1 MADGSGYTR
10 LMSMSAETPPNEER
24 IPGFCALCRS
34 RCGCI
39 SVVQDGRLVA
49 VEPNP
54 EHPTGEALCAKGR
67 AAPEMVYSP
76 DRLLHPMKRTAPKG
90 AADPGWQR
98 ISWDEALD
106 MTADALDR
114 IRREAGAHAVAFSV
128 TTPSGTA
135 MGDAIPWV
143 ERLIRSFGSPNT
155 VYGTEICN
163 WHKDNATAFTF
174 GAGVGSPDYERAGC
188 IIHWGH
194 NPNTAWLVHAQRTA
208 AAKAR
213 GAKLVVVDPRRAGG
227 AVKADQ
233 WLRVRPGYDGALA
246 LGIAGVMI
254 ENGWYDEAFLREW
267 STGPFL
273 IHPDTGRYLT
283 AADLDPQGSPGTYVA
298 WNAET
303 ASPVVC
309 DTEAGAAD
317 GICALTGSF
326 TVDTVDGPLTCR
338 TAFDLYAE
346 LARAMTPGRVEEHAW
361 VPAEQVIET
370 ARLIRESGPVAYY
383 AWSGVAQHTNATQ
396 TDRAISLLYALTGSY
411 DAPGGNLNLAK
422 VATNDVSG
430 KDLVG
435 PEHWARGLE
444 IEERPLGPG
453 RDGWVTSAGFY
464 RSVLEGAP
472 YKVRALVSFGT
483 NMLVSHP
490 DGAQGREAL
499 QALDFQA
506 HADMVLNPSA
516 EMADVILPIASSW
529 EREGLRVGFEVDQE
543 AEELVQLRQPVIS
556 PPGETRP
563 DVWVVFQLAKRLGLG
578 HHFWDG
584 DVEAGLAHQLAPSG
598 LSAADLRARPE
609 GIRVPLEG
617 RHRKYAGDGTGPAP
631 GFATPSRR
639 VEIYSQT
646 FLERG
651 QTPLPDFVPPKVSA
665 EARPEL
671 VEAFPLVLSS
681 AKSPVFCHSQYRNLP
696 SLRRKAQHPV
706 VELHP
711 DAAAARGVAKG
722 DWVEIETPAGRMRAV
737 AQLSPGLD
745 PRVVVAQQGWWQ
757 GCAELGLEGYDIGP
771 DGGGSYNAVIG
782 NDQADPISGSVPLR
796 SYMCQVRAV

>member
-1 MADGSGYTR
+1 
-10 LMSMSAETPPNEER
+10 MSSLPEHSAGETR

-39 SVVQDGRLVA
+39 SVVQDGKLVA

-54 EHPTGEALCAKGR
+54 EHPTGQALCAKGR
-67 AAPEMVYSP
+67 AVPEMVYSP
-76 DRLLHPMKRTAPKG
+76 DRLLYPIKRTAPKG

-106 MTADALDR
+106 MTANALDR
-114 IRREAGAHAVAFSV
+114 VRREAGAHAVAFSV

-246 LGIAGVMI
+246 LAIAGVMI
-254 ENGWYDEAFLREW
+254 DNGWYDETFLRHW

-273 IHPDTGRYLT
+273 IHPDTGRYLS
-283 AADLDPQGSPGTYVA
+283 AADLDRAGAPGTYVA
-298 WNAET
+298 WDVEA
-303 ASPVVC
+303 AAPVVF
-309 DTEAGAAD
+309 DPKTGDRPMD
-317 GICALTGSF
+317 GDIALTGSH
-326 TVDTVDGPLTCR
+326 TVGTVDGPLTCR

-346 LARAMTPGRVEEHAW
+346 LARDMTPARVEESAW
-361 VPAEQVIET
+361 VPASQVTET
-370 ARLIRESGPVAYY
+370 ARLIWESGPVAYY
-383 AWSGVAQHTNATQ
+383 AWSGVGQHTNATQ

-411 DAPGGNLNLAK
+411 DAPGGNLNLSK
-422 VATNDVSG
+422 VPVNDVSG

-453 RDGWVTSAGFY
+453 RDGWVTAAGFY
-464 RSVLEGAP
+464 RSVLESEP

-490 DGAQGREAL
+490 DGSRGREAL
-499 QALDFQA
+499 QTLDFQVN
-506 HADMVLNPSA
+506 ADMVLNPSA
-516 EMADVILPIASSW
+516 QLADVVLPIASAW
-529 EREGLRVGFEVDQE
+529 EREGLRAGFEVDQD
-543 AEELVQLRQPVIS
+543 AEQLVQLRQPVI
-556 PPGETRP
+556 PPVGEARP
-563 DVWVVFQLAKRLGLG
+563 DVWVVFQLAMRLGLG
-578 HHFWDG
+578 NVFWDG
-584 DVEAGLAHQLAPSG
+584 DVEAGLEHQLAPSG

-609 GIRVPLEG
+609 GICVPLEE
-617 RHRKYAGDGTGPAP
+617 RYRKYAGNGAGPAP

-646 FLERG
+646 FLDRG
-651 QTPLPDFVPPKVSA
+651 QTPLPKFVAPRVSA
-665 EARPEL
+665 EARPDLAEG
-671 VEAFPLVLSS
+671 FPLVLSS

-696 SLRRKAQHPV
+696 SLRRKARHPI

-711 DAAAARGVAKG
+711 DAAAARGVVKG

-757 GCAELGLEGYDIGP
+757 ACEELGIDGYGIGP

-782 NDQADPISGSVPLR
+782 SDVADPISGSVPLR
-796 SYMCQVRAV
+796 SYMCEVRAVEAG